1 MRPIMPLLFWLPLI
15 YITALFEIAAS
26 PTKKHPMGSDSTCTN
41 ERVSPAVFHAL
52 QHLPGPSVG
61 SVQSSEKRLATRP
74 HVTSPQS
81 QSEHFRAKAAECLD
95 RSLGVPD
102 REYQRLYCEL
112 AAQWLILA
120 HEADTKNN
128 Q

>member
-1 MRPIMPLLFWLPLI
+1 V
-15 YITALFEIAAS
+15 TA
-26 PTKKHPMGSDSTCTN
+26 
-41 ERVSPAVFHAL
+41 
-52 QHLPGPSVG
+52 
-61 SVQSSEKRLATRP
+61 
-74 HVTSPQS
+74 PQS

-95 RSLGVPD
+95 RSLWVPD